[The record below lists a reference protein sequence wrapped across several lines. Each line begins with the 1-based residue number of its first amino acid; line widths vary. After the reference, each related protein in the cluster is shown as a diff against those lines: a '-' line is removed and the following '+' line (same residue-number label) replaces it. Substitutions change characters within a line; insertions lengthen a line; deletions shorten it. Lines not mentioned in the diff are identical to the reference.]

1 MEKKAFLVTDPAR
14 IHREKKTVRTM
25 IQMYCAAHHNSKLQL
40 CPTCLGLQKYAF
52 QRLDLCPFRENK
64 STCAKCPVHCYTR
77 SMRTQI
83 QGIMRYSAPR
93 MLFKHPILALRHVL
107 DGLTAS

>member
-1 MEKKAFLVTDPAR
+1 MMEKKAFLVTDPAR

-25 IQMYCAAHHNSKLQL
+25 IQMYCAAHHNSKL
-40 CPTCLGLQKYAF
+40 PF